1 MKKILLIVLFICL
14 LVSIA
19 FNVII
24 ISNKNSYDDYL
35 GNQVANR
42 VAVIVDS
49 SFENKALLNTI
60 IENKSI
66 TKTESHQLYLNFG
79 TLVRELQELKSL
91 NMYLDE
97 VDLEYYKFL
106 ESISENGNH
115 FMVQYRSME
124 KEHINNKKI
133 NKEHLDSYKKVLD
146 LMNRYTNIA
155 ESTITGIGE
164 KGRNQAYNLNREYVF
179 TSGEW
184 AQFIKELHD
193 ETLIESSTF

>member
-14 LVSIA
+14 LVSIT

-24 ISNKNSYDDYL
+24 VSNKNSYDDYL

-49 SFENKALLNTI
+49 SFENKAILNKI
-60 IENKSI
+60 IKNKSI
-66 TKTESHQLYLNFG
+66 NKIESHQLYLNFG
-79 TLVRELQELKSL
+79 TSVRELQELKSL

-97 VDLEYYKFL
+97 VDLENYKFL
-106 ESISENGNH
+106 KIINENGDH

-124 KEHINNKKI
+124 KEHINNKVI
-133 NKEHLDSYKKVLD
+133 NKEDLDSYRKVLD
-146 LMNRYTNIA
+146 LMNRYTDIA

-164 KGRNQAYNLNREYVF
+164 KGRNQAYNQNREYVF

-193 ETLIESSTF
+193 KTHTESSPF